1 MEIKIDINLNL
12 QNINQIIDKLS
23 YLINKATYIEPN
35 PSTKAISQEV
45 IDKSDLKSSNN
56 IKSEINKE
64 IRTELNENT
73 VDLTIDDIRN
83 KISNL
88 SQIGKV
94 SKAKEILS
102 KYNATKVSQINNED
116 YENLYK
122 ELNYELSNYKFIIYI
137 HM

>member
-23 YLINKATYIEPN
+23 YLINKGTYIEPN
-35 PSTKAISQEV
+35 PSTKAISQSV
-45 IDKSDLKSSNN
+45 NDKSDIKTSNN
-56 IKSEINKE
+56 IKSKINKE
-64 IRTELNENT
+64 IHTKLNENKVNENT
-73 VDLTIDDIRN
+73 VDITIDDIRN
-83 KISNL
+83 KISSL

-102 KYNATKVSQINNED
+102 KYNATKVSQINSEH

-122 ELNYELSNYKFIIYI
+122 ELNYELSN
-137 HM
+137 

>member
-23 YLINKATYIEPN
+23 YLINKGTYIEPN
-35 PSTKAISQEV
+35 PSTKAISQSV
-45 IDKSDLKSSNN
+45 NDKSDIKTSNN
-56 IKSEINKE
+56 IKPEINKE
-64 IRTELNENT
+64 IHTKVNENKVNENT
-73 VDLTIDDIRN
+73 VAITIDDIRN

-102 KYNATKVSQINNED
+102 KYNATKVSQID
-116 YENLYK
+116 SGHYEKLYK
-122 ELNYELSNYKFIIYI
+122 ELNYELSN
-137 HM
+137 

>member
-23 YLINKATYIEPN
+23 YLINKSTYIEPN

-45 IDKSDLKSSNN
+45 TDKSDLQSSNN

-64 IRTELNENT
+64 ISTQVNENT

-122 ELNYELSNYKFIIYI
+122 ELNYELSN
-137 HM
+137 

>member
-23 YLINKATYIEPN
+23 YLINKPTYIEPN
-35 PSTKAISQEV
+35 PSTKAISQSGN
-45 IDKSDLKSSNN
+45 DKSDLKTSNN

-64 IRTELNENT
+64 IHPKLNEDKVNENK
-73 VDLTIDDIRN
+73 VDITIDDIRN

-94 SKAKEILS
+94 SKAKEILL
-102 KYNATKVSQINNED
+102 KYNATKVSQINSEH

-122 ELNYELSNYKFIIYI
+122 ELNYELSN
-137 HM
+137 

>member
-23 YLINKATYIEPN
+23 YLINKPTYIEPN

-45 IDKSDLKSSNN
+45 IHKSDVKTSNN
-56 IKSEINKE
+56 IKSEVNEE
-64 IRTELNENT
+64 ILTQVNEN
-73 VDLTIDDIRN
+73 TIDDIRD

-122 ELNYELSNYKFIIYI
+122 ELNYELSN
-137 HM
+137 

>member
-12 QNINQIIDKLS
+12 KNINQIIDKLS
-23 YLINKATYIEPN
+23 YLINKSNYIEPN
-35 PSTKAISQEV
+35 PSTKAISQSV
-45 IDKSDLKSSNN
+45 SNKSDLKTSNN
-56 IKSEINKE
+56 IKSEINEE
-64 IRTELNENT
+64 INMQVNENK
-73 VDLTIDDIRN
+73 VNENKLAITIDDIRN

-102 KYNATKVSQINNED
+102 KYNATKVSQINNEH

-122 ELNYELSNYKFIIYI
+122 ELNYELSN
-137 HM
+137 

>member
-23 YLINKATYIEPN
+23 CLINKATYIEPN

-45 IDKSDLKSSNN
+45 IHKSDLKSSNN

-64 IRTELNENT
+64 ISTELNENT

-122 ELNYELSNYKFIIYI
+122 ELNYELSN
-137 HM
+137 

>member
-23 YLINKATYIEPN
+23 YLINKGTYIEPN

-45 IDKSDLKSSNN
+45 SNKSDIKTSNN

-64 IRTELNENT
+64 IHTKLNENT
-73 VDLTIDDIRN
+73 VAITIDDIRN
-83 KISNL
+83 KISSL

-102 KYNATKVSQINNED
+102 KYNATKVSQINNEH

-122 ELNYELSNYKFIIYI
+122 ELNYELSN
-137 HM
+137 